1 LLPRLVSNKFRRP
14 WSLHRWLVQYCNLPP
29 PSCAPKAE
37 SDIHSLRNHV
47 SVLIDDRLQC
57 VDDKIIINDGQQ
69 QVHCT
74 GDRRNTNTTW
84 YHAHPPPVNA
94 LSDTH
99 SIMQVAAVISVFVWS
114 RVSRSPRGK
123 LSDKFYA
130 LRPKCSMYTLALVA
144 ALHCSIC
151 TSTCSLVQL
160 HGSFLFTRFF
170 LALPVALFWF
180 VLTATHLAVPACLP
194 SFIVVSL
201 GLLQIPM

>member
-74 GDRRNTNTTW
+74 GDRRNTNTAW

-94 LSDTH
+94 LSDTHVQH

-114 RVSRSPRGK
+114 RVSRSPQGK

-130 LRPKCSMYTLALVA
+130 LRPKCSMYTLALIA
-144 ALHCSIC
+144 ALHCSMYVHLLSC
-151 TSTCSLVQL
+151 TVAWLIFIYTFLSCITCS
-160 HGSFLFTRFF
+160 SFLVCVDCDT
-170 LALPVALFWF
+170 
-180 VLTATHLAVPACLP
+180 
-194 SFIVVSL
+194 L
-201 GLLQIPM
+201 GST